1 MIRNITLRTNIYLS
15 LSIPIKWGG
24 SGTNSLCNIIPPSQY
39 SSTLSCPLCS
49 SEMCTSLLIKSLTTY
64 TLHTMVPIYSILI
77 HIMLLMHSIPNYSP
91 NIFMQNILY
100 SSYFSPCLS
109 ISFMVYLS
117 LYFYCTIR
125 YILHQP

>member
-77 HIMLLMHSIPNYSP
+77 HIMLLMHSIPIIPQISLCKISFTHH
-91 NIFMQNILY
+91 IFHHVYPYL
-100 SSYFSPCLS
+100 SWSTSPCTS
-109 ISFMVYLS
+109 IAL
-117 LYFYCTIR
+117 
-125 YILHQP
+125 